1 MSCGMVV
8 EDRVVLDRD
17 LRCVGP
23 ALILRNPRTVVQLN
37 GHSIESSARCRDGN
51 VGAGVVVQATA
62 DRAQI
67 LGPGLIRGFQFGIT
81 IDGAGQVQVRD
92 VRVSDNCALGIAV
105 RNGNGIRVR
114 DLVLDR
120 NGGGGDAAGAVRV
133 DGAQRFV
140 LAESQVFLN
149 DAGSTGAAIDLHGC
163 TGCRVAGNRVVANQG
178 SGIKLDVESHG
189 SELERN
195 LVIGNRPYDVIDQGS
210 DNVFVL
216 NGFERGEGV
225 DPPAVW
231 PLLSVPASPAPGV
244 AGCGTMH
251 TTIGPRASA
260 TITCPQDAGL
270 RALRNTVVAYRLL
283 NAFNPTMLFPG
294 SCTPASVKPA
304 GSSSGGAV
312 TCTNPDSLW
321 TAIFEV
327 TCCLN

>member
-1 MSCGMVV
+1 MVV

-23 ALILRNPRTVVQLN
+23 AIVLRNPRTVVQLN
-37 GHSIESSARCRDGN
+37 GHTIESSERCRDGN
-51 VGAGVVVQATA
+51 AGAGVVVQASA

-67 LGPGLIRGFQFGIT
+67 LGPGVIRGFQYGIT
-81 IDGAGQVQVRD
+81 IDGTGQAQVRD
-92 VRVSDNCALGIAV
+92 VRISDNCNVGIAV
-105 RNGNGIRVR
+105 RNGNGIRAR

-120 NGGGGDAAGAVRV
+120 NGGGDAAGAIRI

-149 DAGSTGAAIDLHGC
+149 DPGDGTATVDLHAC
-163 TGCRVAGNRVVANQG
+163 VGCRVAGNRIVANQG
-178 SGIKLDVESHG
+178 SGIKLDVDSQG

-195 LVIGNRPYDVIDQGS
+195 LIVGNRPYDVVDQGS

-216 NGFERGEGV
+216 NGFERGNGV

-231 PLLSVPASPAPGV
+231 PLLGVPTSPAPGV
-244 AGCGTMH
+244 AGCGTLH
-251 TTIGPRASA
+251 TTVGPRASA
-260 TITCPQDAGL
+260 TIACPQDAGL

-283 NAFNPTMLFPG
+283 NSFDTTLLFSG
-294 SCTPASVKPA
+294 SCTPAVVQPA
-304 GSSSGGAV
+304 GASSGGAV
-312 TCTNPDSLW
+312 TCTNPDSIW
-321 TAIFEV
+321 TAILEV